1 MGRTLLNYWL
11 MLNDHPPLIVYDEDK
26 QDYYK
31 ALQQYDEDEVLE
43 PLVTFF
49 QRETVQTWQRALEMD
64 QGQRQ
69 QRKGFMEFL

>member
-1 MGRTLLNYWL
+1 

-43 PLVTFF
+43 PLVTFL
-49 QRETVQTWQRALEMD
+49 QQETVQTWQRALEMD

-69 QRKGFMEFL
+69 ERKGFMEFL

>member
-1 MGRTLLNYWL
+1 

-31 ALQQYDEDEVLE
+31 ALQQYDEEEVLE

-49 QRETVQTWQRALEMD
+49 QQETVQTWQRALEMD

-69 QRKGFMEFL
+69 ERKGFMEFL

>member
-31 ALQQYDEDEVLE
+31 ALQQYDEEEVLE

-49 QRETVQTWQRALEMD
+49 QQETVQTWQRALEMD

-69 QRKGFMEFL
+69 ERKGFMEFL